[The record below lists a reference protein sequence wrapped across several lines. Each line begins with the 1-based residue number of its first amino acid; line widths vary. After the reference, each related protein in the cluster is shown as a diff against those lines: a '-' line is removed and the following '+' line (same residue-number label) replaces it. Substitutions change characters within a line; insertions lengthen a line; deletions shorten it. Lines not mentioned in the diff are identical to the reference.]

1 MKVIGNYSLRG
12 RVMSQNWDTPIQL
25 MLDYGDMNVAYRVTS
40 LMVSMPGALASGDDC
55 FAKLATSDEVVPIA
69 SSWFWGD
76 NREIAWAQ
84 STVAAAG
91 RRSMNS
97 LPWNGIIDGDNL
109 VVGDLFLIIESDSG
123 TESSV
128 NYKIELEKL
137 KVAPEVTIMTLVNQV
152 DQSD

>member
-12 RVMSQNWDTPIQL
+12 QVRSTLWNSPIEL
-25 MLDYGDMNVAYRVTS
+25 MLDYGDMNV
-40 LMVSMPGALASGDDC
+40 VS
-55 FAKLATSDEVVPIA
+55 VPIA
-69 SSWFWGD
+69 QSWFWGD

-91 RRSMNS
+91 RRSMNG
-97 LPWNGIIDGDNL
+97 LPFNGIIDGDNL
-109 VVGDLFLIIESDSG
+109 VVGDLFLIIESDS
-123 TESSV
+123 TSETSV